1 MRKLS
6 LGQGLPP
13 PDAQVSLAAAAVSR
27 SEHEELFCL
36 PHPSPDCPPDTDE
49 VSLGQVS
56 VLFLQSQAQLGRGR
70 GAWALD
76 RLLDN
81 LHRYFCISLDRYL
94 DSLDRYLDSI
104 DRYLDRRTQTVGLG
118 PIPAEAV
125 AVEGGGA
132 RHGVAAVA
140 AEPGDTEIFVDM

>member
-27 SEHEELFCL
+27 SEHKELFCL

-81 LHRYFCISLDRYL
+81 LHRYFCISLDRYR
-94 DSLDRYLDSI
+94 DSLDK
-104 DRYLDRRTQTVGLG
+104 YLDRRTQTVGLG

-132 RHGVAAVA
+132 RHRVAAVA
-140 AEPGDTEIFVDM
+140 AEPGDTEIFVDK